1 MHPDLQVKYNIIDM
15 KQNILK
21 SDKKLGKCKKMQ
33 ETTNKAWQR
42 RKMVGQIGNDSVF
55 YGSVL

>member
-33 ETTNKAWQR
+33 ETTNKA
-42 RKMVGQIGNDSVF
+42 
-55 YGSVL
+55 